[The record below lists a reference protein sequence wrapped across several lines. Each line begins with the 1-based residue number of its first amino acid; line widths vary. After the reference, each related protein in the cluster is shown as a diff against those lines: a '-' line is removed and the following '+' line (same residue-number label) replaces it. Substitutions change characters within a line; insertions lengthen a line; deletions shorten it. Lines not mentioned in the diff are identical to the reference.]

1 MPRLIAASSSS
12 VGITMFRLL
21 DIIIHLTF
29 VCLAKADGPAFD
41 LAPVFKSRFNVD
53 NLSYVKSDN
62 RFGTHPRSPSAN
74 PIHDPNLTLRIPA
87 NPHLDSVKKRAST
100 HRQHIGYPTQFTY
113 DKCTTPGL

>member
-1 MPRLIAASSSS
+1 
-12 VGITMFRLL
+12 MFRLL

-62 RFGTHPRSPSAN
+62 RFGTHPRGPSAN

-87 NPHLDSVKKRAST
+87 NPHLDCVKNVLQRIVST
-100 HRQHIGYPTQFTY
+100 LVIPL
-113 DKCTTPGL
+113 GLRMINAPHQAFDGTRNMCVKT